1 MADPVTAGMAA
12 LSLAGSAVSAKGT
25 LMGGKAA
32 AIAGANARAAS
43 EFTALQ
49 QEQQAG
55 EARQAAQIA
64 SQERR
69 RQSRTALST
78 LRARAA
84 ADGGSAT
91 DAGALDL
98 AGDIGERSEFASLL
112 ELAKGENTARGLEDA
127 AMTTRMQGDA
137 ALWEGQQKR
146 KGAGL
151 AALGTLIGGAG
162 SAFRSFND
170 RGKK

>member
-1 MADPVTAGMAA
+1 MADPVTSGIMAG

-32 AIAGANARAAS
+32 AIAGQNAKAAS

-55 EARQAAQIA
+55 EARSAAQIA
-64 SQERR
+64 AQERR
-69 RQSRTALST
+69 RQTRYALST

-91 DAGALDL
+91 DSGALNL
-98 AGDIGERSEFASLL
+98 AGDIGERGEFASLL
-112 ELAKGENTARGLEDA
+112 ELAKGENTARGQEDA

-137 ALWEGQQKR
+137 ALWEGLQKQ
-146 KGAGL
+146 KGARL
-151 AALGTLIGGAG
+151 AALGTLIGGA
-162 SAFRSFND
+162 SQAFKSFNIK
-170 RGKK
+170 GA